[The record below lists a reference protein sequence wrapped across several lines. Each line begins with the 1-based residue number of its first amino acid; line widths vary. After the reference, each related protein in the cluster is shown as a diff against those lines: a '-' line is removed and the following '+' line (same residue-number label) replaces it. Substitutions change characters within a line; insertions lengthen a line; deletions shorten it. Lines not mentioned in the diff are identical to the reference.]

1 MVTILLVDDHPAICF
16 AVKVTLE
23 KEAGF
28 QVNTSDGEH
37 LLGHLHRDIPD
48 LLLLDLE
55 LNGSDGLDSL
65 PRIRQHFP
73 ALKILIYTNRP
84 AALYA
89 RRALLAGAD
98 GFLSKRLGL
107 EALLAGCRLILEG
120 YHCFP
125 RQVMEG
131 IYEGERSSV
140 TPATL
145 LSRLSDRELTVLHY
159 LKRGKTPKQIADS
172 LQLSNKTIS
181 TYKVRMLKKCGA
193 HRIEELYALLDTE
206 GGC

>member
-89 RRALLAGAD
+89 RR
-98 GFLSKRLGL
+98 
-107 EALLAGCRLILEG
+107 ALLAGCRLILEG